1 MPDLDTLQTFNSL
14 FSQYRFR
21 IPDYQRGYA
30 WGEKE
35 HSELLEDI
43 ASLTDGNEHFTG
55 LLVIHENYEP
65 ALRVKTRGMIK
76 PVFDVVDG
84 QQRLTTMVILM
95 NEIRRAMIDINTE
108 DMKEI
113 AESILKNFL
122 WEPGAGNLQ
131 VPKLVMDEN
140 NRDFF
145 ERNILGMG
153 EKNLIGAT
161 MKSHD
166 NLMGAQ
172 DYFARKILASKE
184 AQKDKY
190 IEWLEDLY
198 GKVATQLKVMVYRL
212 RTESDA
218 GVVFEGMN
226 SRGKKPN
233 SMDLVKN
240 YLLFAASKLE
250 QDQRKHLSH
259 EINKTWTTIFKRL
272 SAAGRADNEDSL
284 LEFHWITIYDYD
296 RKRWSLEREKS
307 DHVKKKFKALVI
319 SPEKHDELF
328 KQVEQYVQ
336 TLQNVAVAYTD
347 IYSPA
352 SANAFQIYERAPD
365 IKREIIKYSEKLIRI
380 DSLRPFT
387 PLLIAIRL
395 QMPDKPQAYLDVLR
409 FLEKYAFRVF
419 RVAGKR
425 TNSAEDVLFR
435 YGNQFYGKKINL
447 ETLLELLQRDLHNRC
462 NDAVF
467 VREFALDNPN
477 KWYGQNG
484 SRPGLK
490 YLLYEYEEQLHGEH
504 APTIN
509 WEAVYNNNKS
519 IEHILPQN
527 PEEDGDWFKAFTPE
541 QAKEYRHVLGN
552 LTLTEDNSKLGR
564 KSFAEKKGVQGQAA
578 ACYAISN
585 LRSERE
591 LAGISEWNID
601 SITKR
606 QNTLTTWAIDRWS
619 VPTPPPLPDN
629 QFEALKQ
636 RAEANGLGSEFTKI
650 AEIAKR
656 LNLPPKANKN
666 RMSYKSPTN
675 FLHSVIRMYT
685 YPSGIEIWFNFQFF
699 PRYRNVSQEKIIS
712 HFNNQSHWWL
722 PPEKVPEFIER
733 LEALAIEV
741 EANKAE
747 E

>member
-35 HSELLEDI
+35 HRELLEDI
-43 ASLTDGNEHFTG
+43 ASLTDDNEHFTG
-55 LLVIHENYEP
+55 LLVIHENHEL
-65 ALRVKTRGMIK
+65 ALRVKTRGMVK
-76 PVFDVVDG
+76 PIFDVVDG

-95 NEIRRAMIDINTE
+95 NEIRRAMLELNTD
-108 DMKEI
+108 DMREI
-113 AESILKNFL
+113 AENIQENFL

-145 ERNILGMG
+145 ERNILEMG
-153 EKNLIGAT
+153 EKNLVGAT

-166 NLMGAQ
+166 NLMAARN
-172 DYFARKILASKE
+172 YFAQSLLANKE
-184 AQKDKY
+184 KHKEKFV
-190 IEWLEDLY
+190 EWLEDLY
-198 GKVATQLKVMVYRL
+198 GKVAAQLKVMVYRL

-250 QDQRKHLSH
+250 QDQRQHLSN

-284 LEFHWITIYDYD
+284 LEFHWMTIYDYD
-296 RKRWSLEREKS
+296 RKHWSLEREKS
-307 DHVKKKFKALVI
+307 DHVKKKFKVLLI
-319 SPEKHDELF
+319 SPERHDELF

-347 IYSPA
+347 IYSPTSA
-352 SANAFQIYERAPD
+352 SAFQIYDTTPD
-365 IKREIIKYSEKLIRI
+365 IKREIVKYSEKLIRI
-380 DSLRPFT
+380 NTLRPFT

-395 QMPDKPQAYLDVLR
+395 QLPEKPQAYLEILK
-409 FLEKYAFRVF
+409 LCEKYAFRAF
-419 RVAGKR
+419 RVGNSR
-425 TNSAEDVLFR
+425 TNSVEVMLFR
-435 YGNQFYGKKINL
+435 YGNQFYNKKINL
-447 ETLLELLQRDLHNRC
+447 ETLIELLQRDLHDRC

-467 VREFALDNPN
+467 AHEFAIDNLN

-490 YLLYEYEEQLHGEH
+490 YLLYEYEEHLHGGQT
-504 APTIN
+504 PTIN
-509 WEAVYNNNKS
+509 WAAIYENPKS

-527 PEEDGDWFKAFTPE
+527 PEEDSDWIKVFTTE

-564 KSFAEKKGVQGQAA
+564 KSFDAKKGHQGQAA

-606 QNTLTTWAIDRWS
+606 QNTLTTWAVDRWS

-650 AEIAKR
+650 SEIAKR

-675 FLHSVIRMYT
+675 YLLSVIRMYT
-685 YPSGIEIWFNFQFF
+685 YSSGMEIWFNFQFF
-699 PRYRNVSQEKIIS
+699 PKYRNVPQEKIMS
-712 HFNNQSHWWL
+712 HFDSQSHWWL
-722 PPEKVPEFIER
+722 PTEKVPEFIER

-741 EANKAE
+741 EANKA
-747 E
+747 

>member
-35 HSELLEDI
+35 HGELLEDI

-55 LLVIHENYEP
+55 LLVIHENHEP
-65 ALRVKTRGMIK
+65 ALRVKARGMVK

-95 NEIRRAMIDINTE
+95 NEIRRAMLEVDTE

-113 AESILKNFL
+113 AQNIQDNFL

-145 ERNILGMG
+145 ERNLLGMG
-153 EKNLIGAT
+153 EKNLVGAT

-166 NLMGAQ
+166 NLMDARN
-172 DYFARKILASKE
+172 YFTKKILARKE
-184 AQKDKY
+184 ELKEKY

-240 YLLFAASKLE
+240 YLLFATSKLE
-250 QDQRKHLSH
+250 QDQRKHLSN
-259 EINKTWTTIFKRL
+259 EINKTWTTIFQRL

-284 LEFHWITIYDYD
+284 LEFHWMTIYDHD
-296 RKRWSLEREKS
+296 RKHWSLEREKS
-307 DHVKKKFKALVI
+307 DHVKKKFKVLLI
-319 SPEKHDELF
+319 SPERHDELF

-352 SANAFQIYERAPD
+352 NANAFQIYDAAPD

-380 DSLRPFT
+380 NTLRPFT

-395 QMPDKPQAYLDVLR
+395 QLPEKPQAYLEILK
-409 FLEKYAFRVF
+409 LCEKYAFRAF
-419 RVAGKR
+419 RVGNSR
-425 TNSAEDVLFR
+425 TNSVEDVLFR
-435 YGNQFYGKKINL
+435 YGNQFYGGKINL
-447 ETLLELLQRDLHNRC
+447 ETLLELIQRDLHNRC

-467 VREFALDNPN
+467 AREFAIDNPN

-484 SRPGLK
+484 ARPGLK
-490 YLLYEYEEQLHGEH
+490 YLLYEYEEHLHGGH

-509 WEAVYNNNKS
+509 WQAIYSNTKS
-519 IEHILPQN
+519 IEHVLPQN
-527 PEEDGDWFKAFTPE
+527 PEEDGDWLKKFTPE
-541 QAKEYRHVLGN
+541 QAEKYKHTLGN

-564 KSFAEKKGVQGQAA
+564 KSFLEKKGKAGQKD
-578 ACYAISN
+578 ACYAVSN
-585 LRSERE
+585 LRCEVE
-591 LAGISEWNID
+591 LSGMDDWTPETIEARQKRLTEWAV
-601 SITKR
+601 KR
-606 QNTLTTWAIDRWS
+606 WY
-619 VPTPPPLPDN
+619 VHTPPPPPEPGLD
-629 QFEALKQ
+629 ALKA
-636 RAEANGLGSEFTKI
+636 RANANGFGDEFMRIHELAT
-650 AEIAKR
+650 R

-666 RMSYKSPTN
+666 RMSYKSPAHYG
-675 FLHSVIRMYT
+675 HSVIKVYT
-685 YPSGIEIWFNFQFF
+685 YANGMEVSFNFQFF
-699 PRYRNVSQEKIIS
+699 PNYLNVPVSRIREIFDDK
-712 HFNNQSHWWL
+712 HYWWL
-722 PPEKVPEFIER
+722 TASQVNEFIER
-733 LEALAIEV
+733 LEKLVDEV
-741 EANKAE
+741 ERNRA
-747 E
+747 